1 MKNCRNTIGQ
11 DVKSARHQIPVTL
24 SRTGLTV
31 FPRSNGVD
39 VSLEKLVAVI
49 CRNLIFYQIQRMCSK
64 NADEQNNVSPAF
76 SAYSDKM
83 RHFLHNSDC
92 LELYLCDKS
101 SEMNSTDTK
110 RIWESLEH
118 LPNASEDLPKE
129 ILVIQKFIQRLKN
142 LCKLSV
148 EEFGLE
154 LYRLQADWISSL
166 CSKDMLLLS
175 AEHSLRLA
183 EFEIS
188 RRISRHEKSQK
199 NKEKWGEEFHIY
211 YTRHLAAGH
220 CKQTAKRM
228 AREDFVKAHPLSQ
241 SEDDIDCTNF
251 PGHHRGSLLSYHRT
265 YLQKMKSNQENS
277 SQNQPNE
284 VQR

>member
-110 RIWESLEH
+110 RIWEKPGASAQCIGRFAQRDPCNTKIHTTFEKSLQIV
-118 LPNASEDLPKE
+118 A
-129 ILVIQKFIQRLKN
+129 
-142 LCKLSV
+142 
-148 EEFGLE
+148 
-154 LYRLQADWISSL
+154 
-166 CSKDMLLLS
+166 
-175 AEHSLRLA
+175 
-183 EFEIS
+183 
-188 RRISRHEKSQK
+188 RRIWFRTLPIASRLDQ
-199 NKEKWGEEFHIY
+199 
-211 YTRHLAAGH
+211 LAM
-220 CKQTAKRM
+220 Q
-228 AREDFVKAHPLSQ
+228 
-241 SEDDIDCTNF
+241 
-251 PGHHRGSLLSYHRT
+251 
-265 YLQKMKSNQENS
+265 
-277 SQNQPNE
+277 
-284 VQR
+284 